1 MQDTLSPDH
10 YVVLDKALC
19 NGCVICMKACPTKA
33 IRVRENRKARI
44 VGICIYCGECIRVCP
59 KQAIKAVTMGEDI
72 TELAPYS
79 IMTVSP
85 VIHGQFGDNIMPN
98 TILMALRKA
107 FRFVYDQGYSNE
119 LCNLA
124 TEIYLDETRL
134 SENAVW
140 PLISP
145 NCPVVNRIIAYR
157 YQSLLKNLLPIITP
171 RELSAKYLKHV
182 LNSENLYDPSSIGIY
197 SLTSCAAEM
206 TSIRE
211 PILLSESNLDGAIGI
226 NEVYLSIRNIIKED
240 FDNIMLHRSS
250 GIGIGW
256 GISGGEVYGLNSG
269 KYLAVSGIQETI
281 KYLEK
286 IDMGLLND
294 IEYVE
299 FRACRE
305 GCIGGPMAVT
315 DRYQAKQTIQ
325 RLKRMYGTE
334 KRIVKTQ
341 IQDAYSKGW
350 FFSDIKRAIE
360 YKKSGSLSFSEI
372 TERQRQIDKVSSLL
386 PGKECGA
393 CGSPDCGTFAEDVVD
408 GSTSIASCPFA
419 GDMGDLDIKNLTGNR
434 NADNSF

>member
-171 RELSAKYLKHV
+171 REPV
-182 LNSENLYDPSSIGIY
+182 
-197 SLTSCAAEM
+197 
-206 TSIRE
+206 
-211 PILLSESNLDGAIGI
+211 
-226 NEVYLSIRNIIKED
+226 
-240 FDNIMLHRSS
+240 
-250 GIGIGW
+250 
-256 GISGGEVYGLNSG
+256 
-269 KYLAVSGIQETI
+269 
-281 KYLEK
+281 
-286 IDMGLLND
+286 
-294 IEYVE
+294 
-299 FRACRE
+299 
-305 GCIGGPMAVT
+305 
-315 DRYQAKQTIQ
+315 
-325 RLKRMYGTE
+325 
-334 KRIVKTQ
+334 
-341 IQDAYSKGW
+341 
-350 FFSDIKRAIE
+350 
-360 YKKSGSLSFSEI
+360 
-372 TERQRQIDKVSSLL
+372 
-386 PGKECGA
+386 
-393 CGSPDCGTFAEDVVD
+393 
-408 GSTSIASCPFA
+408 
-419 GDMGDLDIKNLTGNR
+419 
-434 NADNSF
+434 